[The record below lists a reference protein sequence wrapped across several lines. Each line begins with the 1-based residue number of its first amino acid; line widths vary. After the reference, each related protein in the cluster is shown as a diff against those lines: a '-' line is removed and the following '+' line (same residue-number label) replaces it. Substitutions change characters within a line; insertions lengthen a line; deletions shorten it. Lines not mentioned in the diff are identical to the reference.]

1 MIRFISLILPTKRVE
16 ENLKA
21 LMLMKS
27 ACLRGAT
34 GLQGVGGVAI
44 G

>member
-27 ACLRGAT
+27 ACLQGVT